1 MFFITSAVCSVLY
14 SSNCFDKVSSFCE
27 SICTAKRAALIAP
40 DFLIKFLSL
49 FDATLKEASSKL
61 RYDYFIDCNQAKNVL
76 NFKPISLE
84 KTLVDTYDYL
94 NTIIK

>member
-1 MFFITSAVCSVLY
+1 MYGLLKFI
-14 SSNCFDKVSSFCE
+14 SSNLTLVPFFKIFFE
-27 SICTAKRAALIAP
+27 QTA

-84 KTLVDTYDYL
+84 KTLVDTYNYL